1 MLHRLQATDHRFD
14 ARAHLLVLL
23 QERGTLGHHRILPLA
38 QGTVLLVQLRD
49 RTEQLIEPTLQ
60 LLQFLLDADL
70 RFGFAH
76 AAWIM
81 RRHPHAVKQRTPPG
95 ANITAM
101 FQVTFPEVARVLQT
115 LQSTVAA
122 AESHG
127 CLCGALCTTQQ
138 YTLESWLEELVP
150 EADEDPADDRAT
162 LRLLF
167 ADTVRAL
174 RGEEMEFQLLLPDDD
189 DSLLERALALS
200 QWCQGFLYGFGT
212 GRPVPNEE
220 LTGEVEEVLRDLTH
234 ISQASV
240 ETGADAEEEEEA
252 YAEIVEYVR
261 AGVQL
266 IHDDLTEV
274 RAAGVVQTPDPSR
287 LN

>member
-1 MLHRLQATDHRFD
+1 
-14 ARAHLLVLL
+14 
-23 QERGTLGHHRILPLA
+23 
-38 QGTVLLVQLRD
+38 
-49 RTEQLIEPTLQ
+49 
-60 LLQFLLDADL
+60 
-70 RFGFAH
+70 
-76 AAWIM
+76 
-81 RRHPHAVKQRTPPG
+81 
-95 ANITAM
+95 M

-115 LQSTVAA
+115 LQSSVAA

-138 YTLESWLEELVP
+138 YPLEAWLDELVP
-150 EADEDPADDRAT
+150 EPQPDPADDRGP

-167 ADTVRAL
+167 ADTLRTL
-174 RGEEMEFQLLLPDDD
+174 RGDEMDFQLLLPDDD
-189 DSLLERALALS
+189 DPLVERASALS

-212 GRPVPNEE
+212 GRPVPRDE

-240 ETGADAEEEEEA
+240 ETGTDSEEEEQA

-266 IHDDLTEV
+266 IHDELLEV
-274 RAAGVVQTPDPSR
+274 RTAGAAGGIDPSR

>member
-1 MLHRLQATDHRFD
+1 
-14 ARAHLLVLL
+14 
-23 QERGTLGHHRILPLA
+23 
-38 QGTVLLVQLRD
+38 
-49 RTEQLIEPTLQ
+49 
-60 LLQFLLDADL
+60 
-70 RFGFAH
+70 
-76 AAWIM
+76 
-81 RRHPHAVKQRTPPG
+81 
-95 ANITAM
+95 M

-115 LQSTVAA
+115 LQSSVAA

-138 YTLESWLEELVP
+138 YPVESWLDELVP
-150 EADEDPADDRAT
+150 DADDDPADDRAP

-167 ADTVRAL
+167 ADT
-174 RGEEMEFQLLLPDDD
+174 MEFQLLLPDDD
-189 DSLLERALALS
+189 AALMERALALS

-212 GRPVPNEE
+212 GGAVPREQ
-220 LTGEVEEVLRDLTH
+220 LSGEVEEVLRDLTH

-240 ETGADAEEEEEA
+240 ETGAEAEEEEQA

-266 IHDDLTEV
+266 IHDELIEL
-274 RAAGVVQTPDPSR
+274 RAAGDTARPDPSR

>member
-1 MLHRLQATDHRFD
+1 
-14 ARAHLLVLL
+14 
-23 QERGTLGHHRILPLA
+23 
-38 QGTVLLVQLRD
+38 
-49 RTEQLIEPTLQ
+49 
-60 LLQFLLDADL
+60 
-70 RFGFAH
+70 
-76 AAWIM
+76 
-81 RRHPHAVKQRTPPG
+81 
-95 ANITAM
+95 M

-115 LQSTVAA
+115 LHSSVAA

-138 YTLESWLEELVP
+138 YAVESWLDELVP
-150 EADEDPADDRAT
+150 EAGPEQAEESAP

-174 RGEEMEFQLLLPDDD
+174 RGDEMEFQLLLPDDD
-189 DSLLERALALS
+189 DPLVERASALS

-212 GRPVPNEE
+212 GQPVVRDE
-220 LTGEVEEVLRDLTH
+220 LTAEVEEVLRDLTH

-240 ETGADAEEEEEA
+240 ETGTDAEEEEQA

-266 IHDDLTEV
+266 IHDELIEM
-274 RAAGVVQTPDPSR
+274 RAAGGAPVDPSR

>member
-1 MLHRLQATDHRFD
+1 
-14 ARAHLLVLL
+14 
-23 QERGTLGHHRILPLA
+23 
-38 QGTVLLVQLRD
+38 
-49 RTEQLIEPTLQ
+49 
-60 LLQFLLDADL
+60 
-70 RFGFAH
+70 
-76 AAWIM
+76 
-81 RRHPHAVKQRTPPG
+81 
-95 ANITAM
+95 M

-115 LQSTVAA
+115 LQSSVAA
-122 AESHG
+122 AEGHG

-138 YTLESWLEELVP
+138 YTLESWLDELVP
-150 EADEDPADDRAT
+150 EADENAADDDRAT

-174 RGEEMEFQLLLPDDD
+174 RGEEMEFHLLLPDDD
-189 DSLLERALALS
+189 DQLLERALALS

-212 GRPVPNEE
+212 GRAVPREE
-220 LTGEVEEVLRDLTH
+220 LTVEVEEVLRDLTH

-240 ETGADAEEEEEA
+240 ETGADSEEEEQA

-266 IHDDLTEV
+266 IHDELIEL
-274 RAAGVVQTPDPSR
+274 RAAGDTRPPDPSR

>member
-1 MLHRLQATDHRFD
+1 
-14 ARAHLLVLL
+14 
-23 QERGTLGHHRILPLA
+23 
-38 QGTVLLVQLRD
+38 
-49 RTEQLIEPTLQ
+49 
-60 LLQFLLDADL
+60 
-70 RFGFAH
+70 
-76 AAWIM
+76 
-81 RRHPHAVKQRTPPG
+81 
-95 ANITAM
+95 M

-115 LQSTVAA
+115 LHSSVAA

-138 YTLESWLEELVP
+138 YALETWLDELVP
-150 EADEDPADDRAT
+150 EADADATEDRTP

-167 ADTVRAL
+167 ADTMRAL
-174 RGEEMEFQLLLPDDD
+174 RGDEMEFQLLLPDDD
-189 DSLLERALALS
+189 DPLVERASALS

-212 GRPVPNEE
+212 GREVPRDE
-220 LTGEVEEVLRDLTH
+220 LTGEVAEVLRDLTH

-240 ETGADAEEEEEA
+240 ETGADAEEEEQA

-266 IHDDLTEV
+266 IHDELLELRTAG
-274 RAAGVVQTPDPSR
+274 AAAPIDPSR

>member
-1 MLHRLQATDHRFD
+1 MRSNHAD
-14 ARAHLLVLL
+14 A
-23 QERGTLGHHRILPLA
+23 
-38 QGTVLLVQLRD
+38 
-49 RTEQLIEPTLQ
+49 
-60 LLQFLLDADL
+60 
-70 RFGFAH
+70 
-76 AAWIM
+76 
-81 RRHPHAVKQRTPPG
+81 PG

-101 FQVTFPEVARVLQT
+101 FQVTFPEVARVLRT
-115 LQSTVAA
+115 LQSSVAA

-127 CLCGALCTTQQ
+127 CLCGALCTTQL
-138 YTLESWLEELVP
+138 YPIEAWLDELVP
-150 EADEDPADDRAT
+150 DAEPEQGDDRAP

-174 RGEEMEFQLLLPDDD
+174 RGDEMEFQLLLPDDD
-189 DSLLERALALS
+189 DPLVERASALS

-212 GRPVPNEE
+212 GQPMAREE
-220 LTGEVEEVLRDLTH
+220 LTSEVEEVLRDLTH

-240 ETGADAEEEEEA
+240 ETGADAEEEEQA

-266 IHDDLTEV
+266 IHDELLEV
-274 RAAGVVQTPDPSR
+274 RVAGAQPPVDPSR

>member
-1 MLHRLQATDHRFD
+1 
-14 ARAHLLVLL
+14 
-23 QERGTLGHHRILPLA
+23 
-38 QGTVLLVQLRD
+38 
-49 RTEQLIEPTLQ
+49 
-60 LLQFLLDADL
+60 
-70 RFGFAH
+70 
-76 AAWIM
+76 
-81 RRHPHAVKQRTPPG
+81 
-95 ANITAM
+95 M

-115 LQSTVAA
+115 LQSSVAA

-138 YTLESWLEELVP
+138 YTLENWLDELVP
-150 EADEDPADDRAT
+150 EADDDAADDRAP

-167 ADTVRAL
+167 ADTMRAL

-189 DSLLERALALS
+189 DALLERALALS

-212 GRPVPNEE
+212 GRAVPREE
-220 LTGEVEEVLRDLTH
+220 LTGEVNEVLRDLTH

-240 ETGADAEEEEEA
+240 ETGADAEEEEQA

-266 IHDDLTEV
+266 IHDELIEL
-274 RAAGVVQTPDPSR
+274 RAAGNARPPDPSR

>member
-1 MLHRLQATDHRFD
+1 
-14 ARAHLLVLL
+14 
-23 QERGTLGHHRILPLA
+23 
-38 QGTVLLVQLRD
+38 
-49 RTEQLIEPTLQ
+49 
-60 LLQFLLDADL
+60 
-70 RFGFAH
+70 
-76 AAWIM
+76 
-81 RRHPHAVKQRTPPG
+81 
-95 ANITAM
+95 M

-115 LQSTVAA
+115 LHSSVAA

-138 YTLESWLEELVP
+138 YPIESWFEELVP
-150 EADEDPADDRAT
+150 EPEVDAPDDRAP

-174 RGEEMEFQLLLPDDD
+174 RGDEMEFQLLLPDDD
-189 DSLLERALALS
+189 DPLVERASALS
-200 QWCQGFLYGFGT
+200 QWCQGFLYGFAT
-212 GRPVPNEE
+212 GRPVPREE
-220 LTGEVEEVLRDLTH
+220 LAGDVAEVLRDLTH

-240 ETGADAEEEEEA
+240 ETGADAEEEEQA

-266 IHDDLTEV
+266 VHDELLEV
-274 RAAGVVQTPDPSR
+274 RAGGAMGPIDPSR

>member
-1 MLHRLQATDHRFD
+1 
-14 ARAHLLVLL
+14 
-23 QERGTLGHHRILPLA
+23 
-38 QGTVLLVQLRD
+38 
-49 RTEQLIEPTLQ
+49 
-60 LLQFLLDADL
+60 
-70 RFGFAH
+70 
-76 AAWIM
+76 
-81 RRHPHAVKQRTPPG
+81 
-95 ANITAM
+95 M
-101 FQVTFPEVARVLQT
+101 FQVSFPEVARVLRT

-138 YTLESWLEELVP
+138 YPIESWLDELVP
-150 EADEDPADDRAT
+150 EPQDEPDDQREP

-174 RGEEMEFQLLLPDDD
+174 RGDEMEFHLLLPDDD
-189 DSLLERALALS
+189 EPLVERALALS
-200 QWCQGFLYGFGT
+200 QWCQGFLYGFGI
-212 GRPVPNEE
+212 GRQVPRDE
-220 LTGEVEEVLRDLTH
+220 LKGEVEEVLRDLTH

-240 ETGADAEEEEEA
+240 ETGADAEEEEQA

-266 IHDDLTEV
+266 IHDELLELRT
-274 RAAGVVQTPDPSR
+274 AGAGAPVDPSR